1 MINYILEVTAI
12 QTFFIRVFFAS
23 LSEQRPYAKDTKF
36 VISDF
41 SLGNA
46 LQANLSIIFDLNKE
60 ECTYFSCAIIWILTR
75 MLQDSQTKCHLVFQ
89 DIDIT

>member
-1 MINYILEVTAI
+1 MINYILAI
-12 QTFFIRVFFAS
+12 QTFFYKSFFAS

-41 SLGNA
+41 SLGNV

-60 ECTYFSCAIIWILTR
+60 ECTCCAII
-75 MLQDSQTKCHLVFQ
+75 
-89 DIDIT
+89 

>member
-12 QTFFIRVFFAS
+12 QTFFIRVFFACV
-23 LSEQRPYAKDTKF
+23 SEQRPYAKDTKF

-41 SLGNA
+41 SLGNV

-60 ECTYFSCAIIWILTR
+60 ECTYFSCAII
-75 MLQDSQTKCHLVFQ
+75 
-89 DIDIT
+89 

>member
-12 QTFFIRVFFAS
+12 QTCFIRVFFAS
-23 LSEQRPYAKDTKF
+23 LSEQRPYAKDTTF

-41 SLGNA
+41 SLGNV

-60 ECTYFSCAIIWILTR
+60 ECTYFSCAII
-75 MLQDSQTKCHLVFQ
+75 
-89 DIDIT
+89 

>member
-12 QTFFIRVFFAS
+12 QTFFIRAFFAS
-23 LSEQRPYAKDTKF
+23 LSKQRPYAKDTKF

-41 SLGNA
+41 SLGNV

-60 ECTYFSCAIIWILTR
+60 ECTYFSCAII
-75 MLQDSQTKCHLVFQ
+75 
-89 DIDIT
+89 

>member
-1 MINYILEVTAI
+1 MILIKDKYLEERMINYILEVTAI

-41 SLGNA
+41 SLGNV

-60 ECTYFSCAIIWILTR
+60 ECTYFSCAII
-75 MLQDSQTKCHLVFQ
+75 
-89 DIDIT
+89 